1 MTREHVILCQI
12 TQISNKLLPELGML
26 GMIQLY
32 KSRECSLPLITT
44 TTTKKRGLLLLGWV
58 PFQPFFYCYFLKI
71 SRNNQT
77 TPFFHDKGLIPL
89 CIK

>member
-1 MTREHVILCQI
+1 MTQEHVILCQI
-12 TQISNKLLPELGML
+12 AQISNKLLPELGML

-44 TTTKKRGLLLLGWV
+44 TTTTTTTKKRSTSS
-58 PFQPFFYCYFLKI
+58 FFFIIIIKK
-71 SRNNQT
+71 NNT